1 MKQLK
6 PEYSEILKTF
16 LNNKKIITNQYILVI
31 FIVAI
36 ALNMTLMVIEIKP
49 HQSNNTLMKLNHT

>member
-36 ALNMTLMVIEIKP
+36 ASNMTLMVIEIKP
-49 HQSNNTLMKLNHT
+49 HQLNNTLMKLNHT

>member
-1 MKQLK
+1 MKQLE

-36 ALNMTLMVIEIKP
+36 ASNMTLMVIEIKP

>member
-36 ALNMTLMVIEIKP
+36 ASNMTLMVIEIKP
-49 HQSNNTLMKLNHT
+49 HQSNNTLMKLNNT

>member
-36 ALNMTLMVIEIKP
+36 ASNMTLMVIEIKP
-49 HQSNNTLMKLNHT
+49 HKSNNTLMKLNHT